1 MRVLRP
7 NHSATPARP
16 PSAAEVIGNAMPW
29 IPASTK
35 RTLTGRSQAVTP
47 VSSCGASRV
56 SVAAAVKQ
64 IAPHAPITNPSND
77 SRVPGRTNRITTA
90 GISMSTAAT
99 IGIANT
105 DNELRTVC

>member
-1 MRVLRP
+1 M
-7 NHSATPARP
+7 
-16 PSAAEVIGNAMPW
+16 
-29 IPASTK
+29 
-35 RTLTGRSQAVTP
+35 LTGRSQAVTP

-56 SVAAAVKQ
+56 SVAAAVKL

-90 GISMSTAAT
+90 GVNMSTAAR